1 MQSPMKLFSGIRTGV
16 GLVVV
21 SGLISTSAFA
31 LTSAETETLT
41 KSITTARVADL
52 PSKAA
57 KAVSKAS
64 KEDRDAVAAA
74 VISATGLSHPSALVS
89 TVAAVVKKTP
99 EASVAVMNAA
109 IEVAP
114 DQASLVLAA
123 IVKAAPTQAERA
135 VLAASKKA
143 PSKAASFEREVASVR
158 KARSV
163 SASSTIFGGS
173 GDIQQEGTPI
183 GTVPVNLY
191 AQPGADPERP

>member
-1 MQSPMKLFSGIRTGV
+1 MKLFSGIRTGV

-21 SGLISTSAFA
+21 SGLLSTSAFA
-31 LTSAETETLT
+31 LTTSESETLT

-52 PSKAA
+52 PSMAA
-57 KAVSKAS
+57 KTVSKAS

-89 TVAAVVKKTP
+89 TAAAIVKKTP
-99 EASVAVMNAA
+99 EASVAVINAA
-109 IEVAP
+109 LEVAP
-114 DQASLVLAA
+114 DQASLVVAA
-123 IVKAAPTQAERA
+123 LVKAAPTQAERV

-173 GDIQQEGTPI
+173 GDVNQNPTPI

>member
-1 MQSPMKLFSGIRTGV
+1 M
-16 GLVVV
+16 
-21 SGLISTSAFA
+21 
-31 LTSAETETLT
+31 
-41 KSITTARVADL
+41 
-52 PSKAA
+52 AA
-57 KAVSKAS
+57 KTVSKAS

-89 TVAAVVKKTP
+89 TAAAIVKKTP
-99 EASVAVMNAA
+99 EASVAVINAA
-109 IEVAP
+109 LEVAP
-114 DQASLVLAA
+114 DQASLVVAA
-123 IVKAAPTQAERA
+123 LVKAAPTQAERV

-173 GDIQQEGTPI
+173 GDVNQNPTPI

>member
-1 MQSPMKLFSGIRTGV
+1 
-16 GLVVV
+16 
-21 SGLISTSAFA
+21 
-31 LTSAETETLT
+31 
-41 KSITTARVADL
+41 
-52 PSKAA
+52 
-57 KAVSKAS
+57 
-64 KEDRDAVAAA
+64 
-74 VISATGLSHPSALVS
+74 LVS

-109 IEVAP
+109 MEVAP

-135 VLAASKKA
+135 VLAASKKS
-143 PSKAASFEREVASVR
+143 PSQAASFEREVASVR

-173 GDIQQEGTPI
+173 GDIKQEGTPI